1 MKPDQ
6 KHPLL
11 NELLS
16 DDQLDDLRG
25 ATLEQGLRLVR
36 RRRRLRRVAR
46 TSGWIGI
53 LVALAIAIPTL
64 FWSQPASDHATQ
76 TTDSEG
82 VILAHAAVEPPV
94 ESDAD
99 TGVRFLTDEQLLAL
113 FPGRPVALIG
123 PAGDQQLV
131 FLDEPILSQSG
142 PAPLDL

>member
-1 MKPDQ
+1 MKPDP

-53 LVALAIAIPTL
+53 VVALAIAVPAL
-64 FWSQPASDHATQ
+64 FWSQPASDQATQ

-82 VILAHAAVEPPV
+82 VIIAHAAVEPPV
-94 ESDAD
+94 ELDAD
-99 TGVRFLTDEQLLAL
+99 TGVRLLTDEQLLAM

-123 PAGDQQLV
+123 PAGDQRLV
-131 FLDEPILSQSG
+131 FLDEP
-142 PAPLDL
+142 APDLPPRNL